1 MQFGLVEAILHFC
14 LLQTVS
20 QVYQRVLR
28 SDTPSSAIGGS
39 LLRWMGIGLVFVTK
53 ICRDIPELVM
63 LRYYQWLDLYSSTE
77 EWSTQLDVIISPDPA
92 IALTRS
98 LARKKKFAEWWGKIN
113 SDLCP
118 KACGLV
124 FFSAAATI
132 HFDGSQHVTFSNPGN
147 GVSEAEIL
155 TFRFR
160 TNQNQGL
167 LVMTR
172 DDTSADRLQL
182 FLGNFLSY

>member
-1 MQFGLVEAILHFC
+1 MKLLLFNLKDKIKLWFQSLFYHIFLKSKSYLCCARLPQRFWILKKGTQHE
-14 LLQTVS
+14 LP
-20 QVYQRVLR
+20 R
-28 SDTPSSAIGGS
+28 TPSCEEKK
-39 LLRWMGIGLVFVTK
+39 V
-53 ICRDIPELVM
+53 CRV
-63 LRYYQWLDLYSSTE
+63 QW
-77 EWSTQLDVIISPDPA
+77 
-92 IALTRS
+92 
-98 LARKKKFAEWWGKIN
+98 WWGKIN

-160 TNQNQGL
+160 TSQNQGL
-167 LVMTR
+167 LVMSR

-182 FLGNFLSY
+182 FLGNFLRRHFCQTVL